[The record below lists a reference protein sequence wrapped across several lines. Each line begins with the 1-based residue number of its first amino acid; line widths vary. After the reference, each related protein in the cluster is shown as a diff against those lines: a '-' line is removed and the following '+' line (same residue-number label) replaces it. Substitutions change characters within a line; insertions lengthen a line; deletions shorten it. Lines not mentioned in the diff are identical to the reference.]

1 MKRSLLKVDPRTVD
15 PAEESFDLEYYRSLS
30 TAQRFRMLIDRS
42 VLLLTLARR
51 NETDR
56 EPSPLVK
63 RR

>member
-1 MKRSLLKVDPRTVD
+1 MKRRLLKVDPRIVD

-42 VLLLTLARR
+42 VLLLRLARR
-51 NETDR
+51 NEIDR
-56 EPSPLVK
+56 ESSPLVK

>member
-1 MKRSLLKVDPRTVD
+1 MKRRLLKVDPRRVD

-42 VLLLTLARR
+42 VLLRTLARR
-51 NETDR
+51 NEIDR
-56 EPSPLVK
+56 ESSPLVK

>member
-1 MKRSLLKVDPRTVD
+1 MKRSLLKVDPRTVY
-15 PAEESFDLEYYRSLS
+15 PEEESFDLEYYRSLS
-30 TAQRFRMLIDRS
+30 TAQRFRMLVDRS